1 MPALDRG
8 VMGMTQPPSK
18 SADPTQ
24 SDDDGSVFHT
34 HADVHSMCTLVN
46 VDCVRNVSDTRPMAE
61 NRTTG
66 VILRDLMIRAGLT
79 IRGFAQ
85 AAGYKHGSGVQRY
98 VEPDFDGMLSPS
110 VAKKMA
116 SALAGRGEPPIDERE
131 IFSLVGIPE
140 ANAKVIPMEGSS
152 LEKPQENLQVW
163 GAALG
168 CEKEFDGVAVELTT
182 LNTGDVIDYV
192 RRPVMLNG
200 KKGVYALHVQGSS
213 MHPALPDGEMIVA
226 AKDMPLSI
234 GDNVVVF
241 LRTIDHEYDDG
252 EAARGVLVK
261 ELVRRSASFV
271 ELRQYQPAKDF
282 RVDMRDVLRID
293 RVLTRREMLS

>member
-1 MPALDRG
+1 
-8 VMGMTQPPSK
+8 
-18 SADPTQ
+18 
-24 SDDDGSVFHT
+24 
-34 HADVHSMCTLVN
+34 
-46 VDCVRNVSDTRPMAE
+46 MAE

-66 VILRDLMIRAGLT
+66 LILRELMVRAGLT
-79 IRGFAQ
+79 IRGFAL
-85 AAGYKHGSGVQRY
+85 AAGYNHGSGVQRY
-98 VEPDFDGMLSPS
+98 IDPSFEGDLTPS

-116 SALAGRGEPPIDERE
+116 TALVGRGNPPIEERD

-140 ANAKVIPMEGSS
+140 ANATVIPMEGSS

-168 CEKEFDGVAVELTT
+168 SEQDFDGVAVELTT
-182 LNTGDVIDYV
+182 LNTGEIIDYV

-226 AKDMPLSI
+226 VKGMPLSI

-252 EAARGVLVK
+252 ATSRGVLVK

>member
-1 MPALDRG
+1 M
-8 VMGMTQPPSK
+8 
-18 SADPTQ
+18 
-24 SDDDGSVFHT
+24 
-34 HADVHSMCTLVN
+34 
-46 VDCVRNVSDTRPMAE
+46 
-61 NRTTG
+61 
-66 VILRDLMIRAGLT
+66 ILRDLMTRAGLT

-110 VAKKMA
+110 VAKRMA
-116 SALAGRGEPPIDERE
+116 SALVGRGTPAIDERE

-140 ANAKVIPMEGSS
+140 PNAKVILMEGAS
-152 LEKPQENLQVW
+152 LERPQENLQVW

-168 CEKEFDGVAVELTT
+168 CEREFDGVAVELTT

-241 LRTIDHEYDDG
+241 LRPVDHEFDDG
-252 EAARGVLVK
+252 QTARGVLVK